1 MGNFISTIRD
11 LFGAQAKSIS
21 LIDEQG
27 QELTDLDILDHSY
40 EAQAEA
46 LNKGFNDL
54 ELLKKGFAEGG
65 DEDKFLSK
73 ADTLVK
79 GLEKASKRFL
89 KTEKKYLQEAT
100 NVLSKASDEK
110 QAKVKKVMDEWKQG
124 KLPSSSGD
132 KVTSQKQAI
141 AIALSEAG
149 LSKKKKIKKD
159 IGSEEGD
166 TILAA
171 MGTGNTP
178 GKETPEGPDGRAM
191 SIEQATAKNKIKKAE
206 EIQMPKKEFSSEHER
221 LLHVLEH
228 GTEEERKK
236 EAQKQRKEVKE
247 KLNKAENSVDIIAP
261 QSKDSK
267 EGDYA
272 NVIVKDKEGRILLL
286 KTF

>member
-100 NVLSKASDEK
+100 SILSKASDEK

-124 KLPSSSGD
+124 KL
-132 KVTSQKQAI
+132 KTSAGHPVKNQKTAI

-149 LSKKKKIKKD
+149 LGNKRSRAKKIQDSFHKGELFD
-159 IGSEEGD
+159 LNGEQIIDGS
-166 TILAA
+166 IL
-171 MGTGNTP
+171 
-178 GKETPEGPDGRAM
+178 
-191 SIEQATAKNKIKKAE
+191 
-206 EIQMPKKEFSSEHER
+206 
-221 LLHVLEH
+221 
-228 GTEEERKK
+228 
-236 EAQKQRKEVKE
+236 
-247 KLNKAENSVDIIAP
+247 DIII
-261 QSKDSK
+261 SK
-267 EGDYA
+267 EQENGYC
-272 NVIVKDKEGRILLL
+272 I
-286 KTF
+286 